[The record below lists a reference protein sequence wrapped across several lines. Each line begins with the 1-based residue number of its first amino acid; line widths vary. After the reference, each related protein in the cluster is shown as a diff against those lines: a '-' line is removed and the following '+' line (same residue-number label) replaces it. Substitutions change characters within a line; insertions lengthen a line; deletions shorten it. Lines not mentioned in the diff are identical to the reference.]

1 MRPQLTD
8 VWKNSALVNP
18 AAPSVPAGQSIALTS
33 AAELPSD
40 WPSGFV
46 SYTQPRYAGL
56 TSAVDIAR
64 RQKAADEARAVRA
77 KRSSLQGLTLRT
89 ALEDIR
95 EVLVGLP
102 RDLYASA
109 GGPESLTLVDLLA
122 KNDRLRGL
130 GLLAAV
136 LASIALVSF

>member
-18 AAPSVPAGQSIALTS
+18 AAPAVPAGQSIAHTS
-33 AAELPSD
+33 ATELPSD

-46 SYTQPRYAGL
+46 SYAQPRYAGL

-102 RDLYASA
+102 RDLYAA
-109 GGPESLTLVDLLA
+109 PEGRTLADLLS